1 MALIDNHGRS
11 IDYARIAVTD
21 QCNLRCTYCMPE
33 QGLSWLKKDEL
44 LTQDEIHKLIQNL
57 AFLGVKK
64 IRFTGG
70 EPFLRKDFIDIVKN
84 TKSIPGISEISIT
97 TNGTYTEPHIQE
109 LVDLG
114 IKSINLSVDTL
125 DPERFLKMARRDWL
139 PQVQS
144 TFNSLLDSPIQV
156 KLNAVIMAGQ
166 NEEDIEAL
174 SRLAITM
181 PVDIRF
187 IEEMPFNG
195 SGINSSRVSAK
206 DIEMRL
212 LELYPALHKLPMQ
225 PTSTSQEYSHEDFSG
240 KIGIIA
246 AYSRTFCGTCNR
258 IRITPSGHL
267 KTCLYDKTNNS
278 LKPFLSSD
286 SSDFII
292 QEKII
297 QAIGARFANGFD
309 AEKHRAPIH
318 ESMASIGG

>member
-1 MALIDNHGRS
+1 MALIDNHGRT

-33 QGLSWLKKDEL
+33 QGLNWLKKDEL
-44 LTQDEIHKLIQNL
+44 LTQNEIHKLIQNL
-57 AFLGVKK
+57 AFLGVTK

-70 EPFLRKDFIDIVKN
+70 EPFLRKDFLDIVKN
-84 TKSIPGISEISIT
+84 TKSVPGITEISIT
-97 TNGTYTEPHIQE
+97 TNGTYTEPYIQE

-114 IKSINLSVDTL
+114 VKSINLSVDTL
-125 DPERFLKMARRDWL
+125 DPERFKKIARRDWL

-144 TFNSLLDSPIQV
+144 TFHRLLDSPIQV

-174 SRLAITM
+174 SKLAISL
-181 PVDIRF
+181 PVDVRF

-195 SGINSSRVSAK
+195 SGINSHRISAK
-206 DIEMRL
+206 DIEAKL
-212 LELYPALHKLPMQ
+212 FSLYPELKKLPLK
-225 PTSTSQEYSHEDFSG
+225 PTSTSQEYSDESFLG

-258 IRITPSGHL
+258 IRITPNGHL
-267 KTCLYDKTNNS
+267 KTCLYDQSSNGLKS
-278 LKPFLSSD
+278 LLSANG
-286 SSDFII
+286 SDFLI

-297 QAIGARFANGFD
+297 AAVGARFANGFD
-309 AEKHRAPIH
+309 AELNRAPIQ

>member
-1 MALIDNHGRS
+1 MALIDNHGRT

-33 QGLSWLKKDEL
+33 QGLNWLKKDEL

-70 EPFLRKDFIDIVKN
+70 EPFLRKDFLDIVKN
-84 TKSIPGISEISIT
+84 TKSIQGISEITIT
-97 TNGTYTEPHIQE
+97 TNGTYTEPYIQE

-125 DPERFLKMARRDWL
+125 DPVRFKKMARRDWL

-144 TFNSLLDSPIQV
+144 TFHRLLDSPIQV

-174 SRLAITM
+174 SKLAISL

-195 SGINSSRVSAK
+195 SGINHSRVSAK
-206 DIEMRL
+206 DIESKL
-212 LELYPALHKLPMQ
+212 FELYPALHKLPMK
-225 PTSTSQEYSHEDFSG
+225 PTATSQEYSHDDFKG

-246 AYSRTFCGTCNR
+246 AYSRTFCGSCNR

-267 KTCLYDKTNNS
+267 KTCLYDKSKNG
-278 LKPFLSSD
+278 LKPFLNNN

-292 QEKII
+292 REKII
-297 QAIGARFANGFD
+297 EAVGARFANGFD
-309 AEKHRAPIH
+309 AEKHRTPIQ